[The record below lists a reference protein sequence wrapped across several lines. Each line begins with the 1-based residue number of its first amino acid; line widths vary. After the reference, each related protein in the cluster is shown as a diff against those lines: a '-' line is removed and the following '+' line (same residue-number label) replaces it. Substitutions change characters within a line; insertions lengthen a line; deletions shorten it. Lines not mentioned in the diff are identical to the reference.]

1 MLRKWI
7 WLGALVAMVGLLMAA
22 TSPVASGARSKTLRF
37 TTPVKQEV
45 EHFADT
51 GKKGPSLG
59 DYFTLHGP
67 LHKQGG
73 AVAGKLYAV
82 CTAVVVH
89 PIKFHRVGTF
99 ALAGG
104 QITFQ
109 GIFHPVGQNN
119 QPPFSFAITGGNE
132 RLPGRP
138 GAGHHQH
145 GERHRSRD
153 PAPRLV
159 RKNLNRCRD
168 TNQA

>member
-1 MLRKWI
+1 MFRKWI
-7 WLGALVAMVGLLMAA
+7 SLCALVAMVGLLMAA
-22 TSPVASGARSKTLRF
+22 TSSVASAARSKTLRF

-45 EHFADT
+45 QHFADT

-89 PIKFHRVGTF
+89 PIKFHCVGTF

-119 QPPFSFAITGGNE
+119 QPPFSFAITGGTNAYQAVRGQVTISTVKGIDHE
-132 RLPGRP
+132 TL
-138 GAGHHQH
+138 H
-145 GERHRSRD
+145 
-153 PAPRLV
+153 LV
-159 RKNLNRCRD
+159 L
-168 TNQA
+168 